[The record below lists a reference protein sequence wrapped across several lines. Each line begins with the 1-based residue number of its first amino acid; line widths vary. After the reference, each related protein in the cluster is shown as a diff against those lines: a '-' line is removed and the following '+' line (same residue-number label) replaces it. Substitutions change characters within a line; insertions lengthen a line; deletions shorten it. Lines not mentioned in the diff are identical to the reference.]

1 MLAVSSHD
9 FVWED
14 SARQKHPKMNF
25 WALGF
30 KLLSLSGPLI
40 VFCQTGKL
48 IWNVFRMFKF
58 LQALYLKQSHSCAE
72 NNLWSYHALLVSQ
85 IFFFDLEA
93 PFFLGNFLMITIFFC
108 HQVFLFYNVHISY
121 EPRVTNV
128 HKYFASCVAFGN
140 IKVRETVSLELCDLR
155 SHFNEVWLDNNF
167 IFSFYFY
174 LVVFQ

>member
-9 FVWED
+9 FIWED
-14 SARQKHPKMNF
+14 SARQKYSKMNF

-58 LQALYLKQSHSCAE
+58 LQALYLKQIHSCAE

-93 PFFLGNFLMITIFFC
+93 PFFLGNFLMNQGWQICTNILPVVRNNITGTMWF
-108 HQVFLFYNVHISY
+108 
-121 EPRVTNV
+121 
-128 HKYFASCVAFGN
+128 K
-140 IKVRETVSLELCDLR
+140 
-155 SHFNEVWLDNNF
+155 
-167 IFSFYFY
+167 FSF
-174 LVVFQ
+174 

>member
-93 PFFLGNFLMITIFFC
+93 PFFLGNFLMITIFFVTKC
-108 HQVFLFYNVHISY
+108 FYSIMSIFLMNQGWQM
-121 EPRVTNV
+121 RTNILPV
-128 HKYFASCVAFGN
+128 VLPLV
-140 IKVRETVSLELCDLR
+140 ILR
-155 SHFNEVWLDNNF
+155 
-167 IFSFYFY
+167 
-174 LVVFQ
+174 

>member
-93 PFFLGNFLMITIFFC
+93 PFFLGNFLMITIFFVTKC
-108 HQVFLFYNVHISY
+108 FYSIMSIFLMNQGWQM
-121 EPRVTNV
+121 RTNILPV
-128 HKYFASCVAFGN
+128 V
-140 IKVRETVSLELCDLR
+140 LP
-155 SHFNEVWLDNNF
+155 
-167 IFSFYFY
+167 
-174 LVVFQ
+174 LVI

>member
-93 PFFLGNFLMITIFFC
+93 PFFLGNFLMITIFFVTKC
-108 HQVFLFYNVHISY
+108 FYSIMSKFLMNQGWQMC
-121 EPRVTNV
+121 TNILPV
-128 HKYFASCVAFGN
+128 V
-140 IKVRETVSLELCDLR
+140 LP
-155 SHFNEVWLDNNF
+155 
-167 IFSFYFY
+167 
-174 LVVFQ
+174 LVI

>member
-9 FVWED
+9 FIWED
-14 SARQKHPKMNF
+14 SARQKYSKMNF

-58 LQALYLKQSHSCAE
+58 LQALYLKQIHSCAE
-72 NNLWSYHALLVSQ
+72 NHLWSYHALLVSQ

-93 PFFLGNFLMITIFFC
+93 PFFLGNFLMITIFSVTKCFYSIMPI
-108 HQVFLFYNVHISY
+108 FLMNQGWQIC
-121 EPRVTNV
+121 TNILPV
-128 HKYFASCVAFGN
+128 VRNN
-140 IKVRETVSLELCDLR
+140 ITGTMWFK
-155 SHFNEVWLDNNF
+155 
-167 IFSFYFY
+167 FSF
-174 LVVFQ
+174 

>member
-14 SARQKHPKMNF
+14 SAKQKHPKMNF

-93 PFFLGNFLMITIFFC
+93 PFFLGNFLMITIFFVTKC
-108 HQVFLFYNVHISY
+108 FYSIMSIFLMNQGWQM
-121 EPRVTNV
+121 RTNILPV
-128 HKYFASCVAFGN
+128 V
-140 IKVRETVSLELCDLR
+140 LP
-155 SHFNEVWLDNNF
+155 
-167 IFSFYFY
+167 
-174 LVVFQ
+174 LVI

>member
-93 PFFLGNFLMITIFFC
+93 PFFLGNFLMITIFFVTKC
-108 HQVFLFYNVHISY
+108 FYSIMSIFLMNQGWQMC
-121 EPRVTNV
+121 TNILPV
-128 HKYFASCVAFGN
+128 V
-140 IKVRETVSLELCDLR
+140 LP
-155 SHFNEVWLDNNF
+155 
-167 IFSFYFY
+167 
-174 LVVFQ
+174 LVI